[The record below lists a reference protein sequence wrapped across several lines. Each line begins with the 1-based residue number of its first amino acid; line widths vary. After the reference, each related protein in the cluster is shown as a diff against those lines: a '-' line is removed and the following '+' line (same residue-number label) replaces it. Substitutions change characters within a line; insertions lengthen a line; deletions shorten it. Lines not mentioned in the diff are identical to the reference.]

1 MAKGGNGEV
10 LRWPQARQ
18 VILALCD
25 LVAVNACL
33 LAGLLLR
40 FEWRV
45 PRTYLDAYFTLAL
58 PYSLGTLV
66 AYYAGGLYHSLWQFA
81 SIEEL
86 WAVVRGVGLQTA
98 FMLLS
103 IYVYPQVPGFPR
115 SVIVMTAVMSLL
127 AVGGMRL
134 VWRVIRRLEAF
145 TDGRGRPR
153 KRALIVGAGEAGAMV
168 VKELK
173 SRPESGLKPV
183 ALVDDDRRKLGLR
196 LHGVPVLGT
205 TEELARL
212 VEEHEIEEVV
222 VAIPSAPP
230 AVLRQIVGRCQ
241 RLEVGIK
248 TIPGVYELLNG
259 RVTVQHIRPI
269 ELEDLLG
276 REPVQI
282 DLEQVAGYLRGQTVL
297 VTGAGGSIG
306 SELCRQVARFEPGL
320 LLLLDHDENGTF
332 ETSLSLDLK
341 YPSVQKKIIIADIR
355 DRGKVEQVFST
366 YRPDVVFHAAAHKHV
381 PLMEDHPDEA
391 VKTNVFG
398 TLNLAACA
406 RGYGASKFV
415 LISTD
420 KAVNPTSVMGMTKRV
435 AEKVILSMNGHY
447 PQVVCGAAAGGGIL
461 AAGTAAAESAVTDG
475 RQAPGGSVGG
485 KPGTATHE
493 TRFVA
498 VRFGNVIGSRG
509 SVVPVFRTQIAAGG
523 PVTVTHPEMR
533 RYFMT
538 IPEAVQLVIQ
548 AGAMGQGGEL
558 FALDMGEPV
567 RILDLAENMIRLS
580 GYEPGTEIPIVFTGV
595 RPGEKLSEDLFGSG
609 EPLSRTS
616 HPRIWRVESAKA
628 IDRQQLEE
636 SLAYLE
642 QAVFD
647 GTFLAG
653 RAAGMQK
660 VLRELV

>member
-1 MAKGGNGEV
+1 MPF
-10 LRWPQARQ
+10 LRWPRARQ
-18 VILALCD
+18 LLLALCD
-25 LVAVNACL
+25 LVIVNACL
-33 LAGLLLR
+33 LGGLLLR
-40 FEWRV
+40 FEWRI
-45 PRTYLDAYFTLAL
+45 PHTYLDAYLTLAL
-58 PYSLGTLV
+58 PYSLGTLL
-66 AYYAGGLYHSLWQFA
+66 AYYLGGLYHSLWQFA

-98 FMLLS
+98 FLILC
-103 IYVYPQVPGFPR
+103 IYVYPHVPGFPR
-115 SVIVMTAVMSLL
+115 SVIIMTAVMSLV

-134 VWRVIRRLEAF
+134 VWRMIRRLEAF
-145 TDGRGRPR
+145 TDARGRIR
-153 KRALIVGAGEAGAMV
+153 KRTLIVGAGEAGAMV
-168 VKELK
+168 VKELR

-205 TEELARL
+205 TEEIARL
-212 VEEHEIEEVV
+212 VEEHAIEEVV

-230 AVLRQIVGRCQ
+230 ATLRQIVGRCQ
-241 RLEVGIK
+241 GLEVGIK

-320 LLLLDHDENGTF
+320 LLLLDHDENGSF

-341 YPSVQKKIIIADIR
+341 HPSVQKKIIIADIR

-406 RGYGASKFV
+406 RDYGASKFV

-435 AEKVILSMNGHY
+435 AEKVILSLNDRQ
-447 PQVVCGAAAGGGIL
+447 PQVLSTVTAGMGVAELAAADGRPAFGEVVGNKRGAATG
-461 AAGTAAAESAVTDG
+461 D
-475 RQAPGGSVGG
+475 
-485 KPGTATHE
+485 

-509 SVVPVFRTQIAAGG
+509 SVVPVFRA
-523 PVTVTHPEMR
+523 PSP
-533 RYFMT
+533 
-538 IPEAVQLVIQ
+538 
-548 AGAMGQGGEL
+548 
-558 FALDMGEPV
+558 
-567 RILDLAENMIRLS
+567 
-580 GYEPGTEIPIVFTGV
+580 
-595 RPGEKLSEDLFGSG
+595 
-609 EPLSRTS
+609 
-616 HPRIWRVESAKA
+616 
-628 IDRQQLEE
+628 
-636 SLAYLE
+636 
-642 QAVFD
+642 
-647 GTFLAG
+647 
-653 RAAGMQK
+653 
-660 VLRELV
+660 

>member
-1 MAKGGNGEV
+1 MAF
-10 LRWPQARQ
+10 LRWPRARQ
-18 VILALCD
+18 LVLAVCD
-25 LVAVNACL
+25 LVVVNGCL

-40 FEWRV
+40 FEWRI
-45 PRTYLDAYFTLAL
+45 PHTYLDAYLALGL

-66 AYYAGGLYHSLWQFA
+66 AYYLGGLYHSLWQFA

-103 IYVYPQVPGFPR
+103 IYVYPTVPGFPR
-115 SVIVMTAVMSLL
+115 SVIVMTVVLSFL

-134 VWRVIRRLEAF
+134 TWRVIRRLEAF

-196 LHGVPVLGT
+196 LHGVPVVGT
-205 TEELARL
+205 TEEIARL
-212 VEEHEIEEVV
+212 VDEHAIEEVV

-230 AVLRQIVGRCQ
+230 ATLRQIVGRCQ
-241 RLEVGIK
+241 GLEVAIK

-282 DLEQVAGYLRGQTVL
+282 DLDQVAGYLRGETVL

-306 SELCRQVARFEPGL
+306 SELCRQAARFDPGL
-320 LLLLDHDENGTF
+320 LLLLDHDENGAF
-332 ETSLSLDLK
+332 ETALSLDLK
-341 YPSVQKKIIIADIR
+341 FPEVQKKIIIADIR
-355 DRGKVEQVFST
+355 DRRKVEQVFAA
-366 YRPDVVFHAAAHKHV
+366 YRPGVVFHAAAHKHV
-381 PLMEDHPDEA
+381 PLMEEHPDEA

-398 TLNLAACA
+398 TLNLARAA
-406 RGYGASKFV
+406 RLYGTKRFL

-435 AEKVILSMNGHY
+435 AEKIVLGMNGHGSEAL
-447 PQVVCGAAAGGGIL
+447 VGATSSRDPFPALDTVAEFAAGCDGSQPSGE
-461 AAGTAAAESAVTDG
+461 GTTM
-475 RQAPGGSVGG
+475 
-485 KPGTATHE
+485 HE

-509 SVVPVFRTQIAAGG
+509 SVVPVFRAQIASGG
-523 PVTVTHPEMR
+523 PVTVTDPDMR

-538 IPEAVQLVIQ
+538 TPEAVQLVIQ
-548 AGAMGQGGEL
+548 AGAIGQGGEI
-558 FALDMGEPV
+558 FALDMGEPI
-567 RILDLAENMIRLS
+567 RIVDLAENMIRLS
-580 GYEPGTEIPIVFTGV
+580 GYEPGVDIPIVFTGV
-595 RPGEKLSEDLFGSG
+595 RPGEKIAEQLFGDG
-609 EPLSRTS
+609 ESVLPTS
-616 HPRIWRVESAKA
+616 HPRIWRVGTASGVDYGA
-628 IDRQQLEE
+628 LWE
-636 SLAYLE
+636 SLLAL
-642 QAVFD
+642 QCMVFD
-647 GTFLAG
+647 GTRSRQESSG
-653 RAAGMQK
+653 
-660 VLRELV
+660 ELVESLRQIVHCG

>member
-1 MAKGGNGEV
+1 MPF
-10 LRWPQARQ
+10 LRWPRARRL
-18 VILALCD
+18 VLVLCD
-25 LVAVNACL
+25 LVVVNGCL

-40 FEWRV
+40 FEWRI
-45 PRTYLDAYFTLAL
+45 PHTYLNAYLTLAL

-66 AYYAGGLYHSLWQFA
+66 AYYLSGLYHSLWQFA

-103 IYVYPQVPGFPR
+103 VYVYPRVPGFPR
-115 SVIVMTAVMSLL
+115 SVIVMTVVMSLL

-173 SRPESGLKPV
+173 SRSEAGLKPV
-183 ALVDDDRRKLGLR
+183 GLVDDDRRKLGLR

-230 AVLRQIVGRCQ
+230 STLRQIVGRCEG
-241 RLEVGIK
+241 LDVAIK
-248 TIPGVYELLNG
+248 TIPGVYEILNG

-282 DLEQVAGYLRGQTVL
+282 DLEQVASYLRGETVL

-306 SELCRQVARFEPGL
+306 SELCRQLARFEPGL
-320 LLLLDHDENGTF
+320 LLLLDHDENGAF
-332 ETSLSLDLK
+332 ETSVSLDLK
-341 YPSVQKKIIIADIR
+341 YPAVQKKIIIADIR
-355 DRGKVEQVFST
+355 DRRKIAEVFRT
-366 YRPDVVFHAAAHKHV
+366 YRPGVVFHAAARKHV
-381 PLMEDHPDEA
+381 PLMEDHQDEA
-391 VKTNVFG
+391 VQTNIFG
-398 TLNLAACA
+398 TLNLATSA
-406 RGYGASKFV
+406 RRCGTRKFV

-435 AEKVILSMNGHY
+435 AEKIILSMNGSLSESS
-447 PQVVCGAAAGGGIL
+447 VGSSESNNALAMRAAVESAAGSDMAGGDEEP
-461 AAGTAAAESAVTDG
+461 AAHD
-475 RQAPGGSVGG
+475 
-485 KPGTATHE
+485 
-493 TRFVA
+493 TRFMA

-509 SVVPVFRTQIAAGG
+509 SVVPVFRMQIEQGG
-523 PVTVTHPEMR
+523 PVTVTHPDMR

-538 IPEAVQLVIQ
+538 TPEAVQLVIQ
-548 AGAMGQGGEL
+548 AGAIGQGGEI
-558 FALDMGEPV
+558 FVLDMGEPV
-567 RILDLAENMIRLS
+567 RIVDLAENMIRLS
-580 GYEPGTEIPIVFTGV
+580 GYEPGVDIPIVFTGI
-595 RPGEKLSEDLFGSG
+595 RPGEKLSEELFGEG
-609 EPLSRTS
+609 EPMSPTS
-616 HPRIWRVESAKA
+616 HPRIWRVEGAHA
-628 IDRQQLEE
+628 VDREHLTDA
-636 SLAYLE
+636 LAYLE
-642 QAVFD
+642 RVAFD
-647 GTFLAG
+647 GQLSMDPAG
-653 RAAGMQK
+653 IKQ
-660 VLRELV
+660 VLRELA